1 MFLGENDL
9 KFQSV
14 IEFFLCVAVIQEYK
28 SDVFLITDD
37 RTFYECLQIT
47 FPTEAAGNK
56 FQCAKFILLENYH
69 CCR

>member
-1 MFLGENDL
+1 MFLGENNL
-9 KFQSV
+9 KFQSD
-14 IEFFLCVAVIQEYK
+14 IIFLLCVAVIQEYK
-28 SDVFLITDD
+28 SDVFLITND

-47 FPTEAAGNK
+47 STTEAAGNK